1 MLTLADVDA
10 ELEEQQLHWTREGDA
25 LVTTVKLHD
34 FAAALAFVNAVGAA
48 AEAANHH
55 PDIDIRWNTV
65 RLALTTHDSGG
76 ITLLDL
82 ALAGVVDRLR
92 PDVRDDDE
100 ARREPRPLGSSSAAR
115 RPRPGPAPHRAPRRR
130 RRPSRTRSRRWSS
143 SCSICAGSAENT
155 SSMFSIV
162 SRPSGYFAMSLARSR
177 SMAAPLSA

>member
-1 MLTLADVDA
+1 VSEPVLTLADVDA
-10 ELEEQQLHWTREGDA
+10 ELEGQGLHWTRDGDV

-65 RLALTTHDSGG
+65 RLALSTHDSGG

-92 PDVRDDDE
+92 PDVREDE
-100 ARREPRPLGSSSAAR
+100 G
-115 RPRPGPAPHRAPRRR
+115 G
-130 RRPSRTRSRRWSS
+130 
-143 SCSICAGSAENT
+143 
-155 SSMFSIV
+155 
-162 SRPSGYFAMSLARSR
+162 
-177 SMAAPLSA
+177 